1 MEISR
6 YLFYYPY
13 TTRRQYLEQLDI
25 EEELQKKLRFGT
37 WYRLPYKYQFLND
50 APGVWFYL
58 YSGKSILQDFGFTR
72 DLVYTY
78 YQVLRRFNVAV
89 TVFDF
94 DTTTNSRTLGPFVR
108 PFVLPRLP
116 QSLPT
121 PQLPTPQLP
130 TPQLPTP
137 QTAQTAMKD
146 INTSD
151 IPDVPEGKTMSD
163 LLEPNDKND
172 IINSIYASITDPITM
187 SVMENPVINEYG
199 QTYDRK
205 SYEEHLKHKKK
216 DPLSNKPLNIDKF
229 YPSNI
234 LARQVIE
241 AFTETKTKKKG
252 ANGGGK
258 RTSRRPKARDVG
270 AAVLRRHRSRR
281 GHH

>member
-1 MEISR
+1 
-6 YLFYYPY
+6 
-13 TTRRQYLEQLDI
+13 
-25 EEELQKKLRFGT
+25 
-37 WYRLPYKYQFLND
+37 LPYKYQFHND
-50 APGVWFYL
+50 APDVWFYL
-58 YSGKSILQDFGFTR
+58 YSGKSILKYLFFTR
-72 DLVYTY
+72 DPVYTQY
-78 YQVLRRFNVAV
+78 DMLRKFNVAV
-89 TVFDF
+89 TVFD
-94 DTTTNSRTLGPFVR
+94 TTTEPRNNTITR
-108 PFVLPRLP
+108 PFRLPRLP
-116 QSLPT
+116 HSLPT
-121 PQLPTPQLP
+121 PQLPTPE
-130 TPQLPTP
+130 LPTP
-137 QTAQTAMKD
+137 QTAQTTMKD

-234 LARQVIE
+234 LARKVIE

-270 AAVLRRHRSRR
+270 AAVLRRQRSRR